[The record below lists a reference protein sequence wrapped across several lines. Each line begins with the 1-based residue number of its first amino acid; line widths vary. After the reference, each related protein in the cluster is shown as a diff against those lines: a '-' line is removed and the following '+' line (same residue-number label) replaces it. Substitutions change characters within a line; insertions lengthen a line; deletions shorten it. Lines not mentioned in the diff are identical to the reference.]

1 MGKDCGKHLIFLGP
15 PGCGKGTQAGM
26 LSDRSGFMH
35 FSTGDILRESIKDQ
49 TPLGIKVK
57 AILDHGDLV
66 SDDVMKEIVL
76 EKFKA
81 LSGDDKFILD
91 GYPRTL
97 IQGKDL
103 QEITDITGIAI
114 DLAVYF
120 NIPDQAIIDRI
131 SARRICSKCGKV
143 YNLKTLPSKR
153 EGFCDDCDI
162 PLIQRD
168 DDKPERVKYRLEVYR
183 ELTEPLISFY
193 KDKKLLTEI
202 KGNDKI
208 EFIYENL
215 VKLVVL
221 CP

>member
-1 MGKDCGKHLIFLGP
+1 
-15 PGCGKGTQAGM
+15 
-26 LSDRSGFMH
+26 
-35 FSTGDILRESIKDQ
+35 
-49 TPLGIKVK
+49 
-57 AILDHGDLV
+57 
-66 SDDVMKEIVL
+66 EIVL

-114 DLAVYF
+114 DRAVYF

-183 ELTEPLISFY
+183 KLTEPLISFY